1 MPKKKSTKEQ
11 LDYKEG
17 VADFKAW
24 LKMNKGFEDRGLH
37 GTDYYVRMV
46 EELEAKV
53 KRLEAKLKRKVKK
66 WLMDEMRDQALTE
79 QAGKA
84 SKMVWVTFQKEG
96 MHKYPAALDD
106 PKLATGDW
114 DDVSFLGTSA
124 QTHVPFQ
131 NSNRSIP

>member
-53 KRLEAKLKRKVKK
+53 KKLEAKLQRKVKK
-66 WLMDEMRDQALTE
+66 
-79 QAGKA
+79 
-84 SKMVWVTFQKEG
+84 
-96 MHKYPAALDD
+96 
-106 PKLATGDW
+106 
-114 DDVSFLGTSA
+114 
-124 QTHVPFQ
+124 
-131 NSNRSIP
+131 